1 MRHGNSNKRVG
12 ATSAQ
17 HKANLQNLTNALFRH
32 EVIRTTLPRA
42 KALRRF
48 AEPMITRA
56 KNDSVANRRLTFDRL
71 RDREI
76 VQKLFNDIGPRYTAR
91 PGGYLRIM
99 RCGFRPGDNAPMA
112 YIELV
117 DRPRGEQ
124 DDADAATS
132 EAAAS

>member
-1 MRHGNSNKRVG
+1 MRHGNHNTKVG
-12 ATSAQ
+12 ATSGQ
-17 HKANLQNLTNALFRH
+17 HRANLRNLTNALFRH
-32 EVIRTTLPRA
+32 EIIRTTLHRA
-42 KALRRF
+42 KALRGY

-56 KNDSVANRRLTFDRL
+56 KSDSPANRRLTFDRL

-76 VQKLFNDIGPRYTAR
+76 VQKLFNELGPRYSAR

-117 DRPRGEQ
+117 DRPRG
-124 DDADAATS
+124 DDDAAVEIEADAA
-132 EAAAS
+132 E